1 MTQALARKEESTNVV
16 QFEGRNTLAKL
27 NMRELKEVAA
37 VFIESGSFNDVKQA
51 AQAMVKIM
59 AGQELGFSPIV
70 SMTNIHFFNGKV
82 SIGSNLMASLVKDS
96 GKYEYKITEHTA
108 EVCSIQFFQRIKDE
122 LKSLGVPVR
131 YTWADAVK
139 AGLTGKDVW
148 KKYPADMLFAACIR
162 QGTRRYCA
170 DVLRG
175 MTPETDNGVEVDTID
190 RTAMDA
196 VPELQSAGATETT
209 TIDGEIVDTETG
221 EVIDIEPET
230 EQSSQRSQPSG
241 QSTASEP
248 EGNAQQPHGSIT
260 KAVDLATDAE
270 LLAEVNELFKIK
282 CGDGETIDE
291 EEALKVLKGRDL
303 TQLNAAG
310 LEKLKGELAAM

>member
-16 QFEGRNTLAKL
+16 AFEGRNTLAKL

-82 SIGSNLMASLVKDS
+82 SIGSNLMASLIKDS
-96 GKYEYKITEHTA
+96 GKYEYKITEHTNEA
-108 EVCSIQFFQRIKDE
+108 CSIQFYQRIKDE

-131 YTWADAVK
+131 YTIQDATK
-139 AGLTGKDVW
+139 AGLTGKEVW
-148 KKYPADMLFAACIR
+148 KKYPSDMLFAACIR

-175 MTPETDNGVEVDTID
+175 MTPESDNGVEEDTVDRSAFDNEAETVQHNGETVDT
-190 RTAMDA
+190 
-196 VPELQSAGATETT
+196 V
-209 TIDGEIVDTETG
+209 TG
-221 EVIDIEPET
+221 EVIDIEPEEET
-230 EQSSQRSQPSG
+230 NSQRSAPTAQPSG
-241 QSTASEP
+241 QSAAGGADKSVRVPT
-248 EGNAQQPHGSIT
+248 
-260 KAVDLATDAE
+260 AVDLATPDGAAR
-270 LLAEVNELFKIK
+270 LAEVNELFKVK

-291 EEALKVLKGRDL
+291 AEAQAVLKGRDL
-303 TQLNAAG
+303 SQLNAAG